1 MRAVPR
7 DVNASLSKPQQIEE
21 ICRASKSLPRST
33 RISDSNLIRQVL
45 GQKPQTSKFIAKH
58 QLSGDLGM
66 ALTVPKKLA
75 KRAVDRN
82 RIKRLVKEHYRVNK
96 QPLHEFLNVNG
107 KQVIVFF
114 MYIDKAL
121 PENALLQRKMP
132 LIIDKLIN
140 TLSESINQNN

>member
-1 MRAVPR
+1 MLVDEPM
-7 DVNASLSKPQQIEE
+7 DSPLKIGVSASSK
-21 ICRASKSLPRST
+21 
-33 RISDSNLIRQVL
+33 
-45 GQKPQTSKFIAKH
+45 KF
-58 QLSGDLGM
+58 
-66 ALTVPKKLA
+66 

-96 QPLHEFLNVNG
+96 HPLHAYLEGSG
-107 KQVIVFF
+107 KQLVIFF

-140 TLSESINQNN
+140 TLSESISQNN

>member
-7 DVNASLSKPQQIEE
+7 DVNASLSKPPQIEE

-82 RIKRLVKEHYRVNK
+82 RIKRLIREAFRHSPQNMNEAPELVVFRLRKKVGEKTKGKLRESERQLIQKELKELVR
-96 QPLHEFLNVNG
+96 
-107 KQVIVFF
+107 
-114 MYIDKAL
+114 
-121 PENALLQRKMP
+121 
-132 LIIDKLIN
+132 
-140 TLSESINQNN
+140 